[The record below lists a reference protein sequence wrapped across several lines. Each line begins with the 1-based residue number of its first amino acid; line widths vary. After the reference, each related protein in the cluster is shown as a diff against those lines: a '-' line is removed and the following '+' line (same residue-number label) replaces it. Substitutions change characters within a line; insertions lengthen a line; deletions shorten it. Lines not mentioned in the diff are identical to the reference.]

1 MKKFTTYDE
10 IENLC
15 EAMIKDF
22 MKRKHYTNSRCV
34 DIEAFVTE
42 YLGVPIVYET
52 FAEPDP
58 GRIGF
63 LSDGKRPVWVI
74 REKRKTQVVFPER
87 TAVIEKC
94 LQSPSEIGRK
104 RFTIAHEGAHYILG
118 KHIPLQSKAAF
129 YSNFDGE
136 LTYSNDMLH
145 EMMSINESLTNRA
158 AACCLMPRFL
168 VQRNLNR
175 HNNGNRLIAYDGY
188 VMPQQPKII
197 IQKMADTLGV
207 SYTAFF
213 NRLKELDLFEIRPIE
228 EYLQS
233 EFYCGGENRIC
244 CQKP

>member
-1 MKKFTTYDE
+1 MRKLTTYDE

-42 YLGVPIVYET
+42 YLGIPIVYET

-63 LSDGKRPVWVI
+63 LSDGQRPVWVL
-74 REKRKTQVVFPER
+74 RDHRKTQVVFPDH
-87 TAVIEKC
+87 TAVIEKF
-94 LQSPSEIGRK
+94 LQRPNEIGRK

-129 YSNFDGE
+129 HSDFDGE
-136 LTYSNDMLH
+136 MTYSQDMLH
-145 EMMSINESLTNRA
+145 EMMSVGESLTNRA
-158 AACCLMPRFL
+158 AACCLMPQFL

-175 HNNGNRLIAYDGY
+175 YNEGNKLTVYDGF
-188 VMPQQPKII
+188 VLAQAQKLV
-197 IQKMADTLGV
+197 IQKMADAMGAN
-207 SYTAFF
+207 YTPLFT
-213 NRLKELDLFEIRPIE
+213 RLKELDLFEFHPID

-233 EFYCGGENRIC
+233 KFYCGGDA
-244 CQKP
+244 P